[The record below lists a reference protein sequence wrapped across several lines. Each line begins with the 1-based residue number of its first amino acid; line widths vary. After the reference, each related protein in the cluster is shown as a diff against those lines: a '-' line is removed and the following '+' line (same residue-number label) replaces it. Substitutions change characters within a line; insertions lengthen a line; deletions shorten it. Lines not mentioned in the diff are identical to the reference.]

1 MKRMTLAFL
10 LLCVSLWAQ
19 GYDDVTDD
27 YMLAE
32 ADVPEAEFGRGR
44 FICDS
49 EELQGVRFKYCY
61 RDPDSANNN
70 DIVYFFHG
78 LNGSEKTWHRQFLGT
93 RTIQDWWELRGY
105 RPRIIS
111 VSFGPQWLLV
121 NNKRYPLLPAFTRV
135 IMPFVEK
142 KVGGLKGGQ
151 RHIIGQSMGGFN
163 AAEISLKNPGMFS
176 KVALLCPALATIS
189 PFASDREID
198 AYIRRTGALR
208 CQVEK
213 MQRIS
218 QSVFVDK
225 KDWDNHDPLRLISR
239 YPKGKKP
246 RFYVSI
252 GRNDGYGFQEGS
264 AAFIKGAQAFSFL
277 FSWVPVPGP
286 HCNFKRIGTAN
297 FIMGD

>member
-1 MKRMTLAFL
+1 MKRLTLAFL

-32 ADVPEAEFGRGR
+32 ADVPETEFGRGR

-105 RPRIIS
+105 RPRIVS

-135 IMPFVEK
+135 IMPYMEK

-198 AYIRRTGALR
+198 AYIQRTGALR

-225 KDWDNHDPLRLISR
+225 KDWDDHDPLKLIKR
-239 YPKGKKP
+239 YPKGKKTKVLCFH
-246 RFYVSI
+246 RT
-252 GRNDGYGFQEGS
+252 Q
-264 AAFIKGAQAFSFL
+264 
-277 FSWVPVPGP
+277 
-286 HCNFKRIGTAN
+286 
-297 FIMGD
+297 